1 MSWPVVLV
9 FGYLLLGIELVIP
22 GVLRLGPSTVA
33 PSFVLPFVVFIA
45 MFAPASRAYW
55 TAIVLGLS
63 LDLLTPW
70 GGNLIIPG
78 PRALGFVAA
87 VYLVLTV
94 RTIINRNTLALIVFS
109 VLGGMLSQIV
119 IVALLTFRSMYSGP
133 TPFLPR
139 EELVQ
144 RIMASL
150 YTGGS
155 AALLSLLLFS
165 VIGLFRFQDPYTR
178 GRSRMTGGMAAR
190 F

>member
-9 FGYLLLGIELVIP
+9 FGYILLGLELVLP

-33 PSFVLPFVVFIA
+33 PSFVLPLVIFIA
-45 MFAPASRAYW
+45 MFAPPSRAYW
-55 TAIVLGLS
+55 AALLLGLS

-70 GGNLIIPG
+70 GGNLVVPG
-78 PRALGFVAA
+78 PRALGFLAA

-109 VLGGMLSQIV
+109 VLGSVLSSIV
-119 IVALLTFRSMYSGP
+119 VVALLTFRSVYSAP
-133 TPFLPR
+133 DPWHAR

-144 RIMASL
+144 RFLSSL
-150 YTGGS
+150 YTGGT
-155 AALLSLLLFS
+155 AALLSIILFS
-165 VIGLFRFQDPYTR
+165 AIGLFRFQDPYTR